1 MQTSDRPFPLI
12 QIVEDN
18 DFMRRILAES
28 LRGYGFFHT
37 KTGKESL
44 EQFTR
49 QKPEIVFL
57 DLLLPDAYGMDL
69 LQTMLATNP
78 KTYIIIVSGE
88 DVRENI
94 DKAIGL
100 GAKGYIVKPY
110 SKAQVEKYI
119 KNFLNNTFFSESSF

>member
-1 MQTSDRPFPLI
+1 
-12 QIVEDN
+12 
-18 DFMRRILAES
+18 
-28 LRGYGFFHT
+28 
-37 KTGKESL
+37 
-44 EQFTR
+44 
-49 QKPEIVFL
+49 VFL